1 MTPADLE
8 RVVLNA
14 IVDLLSDR
22 IVERLRARQASSWNV
37 PSRHALVLFT
47 GTDLGL
53 VKAAASLR
61 ELAAEGWRLRAA
73 LSPQAR
79 RLLTPALS
87 RDAGLCRLLDGA
99 PVDADGEALLDGC
112 GLLLVPTL
120 TATTAAKVA
129 CGLRDGLAPWLLARG
144 IERGLRVVA
153 AVDGC
158 CPDNPARAGRGFTAP
173 EPYREMMRAH
183 LRALRSFGVEL
194 VPAGALAL
202 AVRQTS
208 GGAPARQPV
217 AETPAHGRRVFG
229 RSDAALWRDAEL
241 RLGRDVLVT
250 PAAADELRRR
260 DIRLVQA

>member
-8 RVVLNA
+8 RAVLNA

-22 IVERLRARQASSWNV
+22 IVERLRARQTISGGACSHN
-37 PSRHALVLFT
+37 ALVLFT

-61 ELAAEGWRLRAA
+61 NLAAEGWRLRAA
-73 LSPQAR
+73 LSPQAH

-87 RDAGLCRLLDGA
+87 LDLGLCQLLDGA

-144 IERGLRVVA
+144 IESGLRVVA
-153 AVDGC
+153 AFDGC
-158 CPDNPARAGRGFTAP
+158 CPDNPARAERGFRAP
-173 EPYREMMRAH
+173 EPYRVMMRAH
-183 LRALRSFGVEL
+183 IRALRSFGVEL
-194 VPAGALAL
+194 VPAGALAR

-208 GGAPARQPV
+208 GGAPVRQPATEV
-217 AETPAHGRRVFG
+217 SAHGRRVFG
-229 RSDAALWRDAEL
+229 RSDAALWQGTEL

-250 PAAADELRRR
+250 PAAADELSRRN
-260 DIRLVQA
+260 IRLVQA